1 MVCHN
6 GVVFTRHAYN
16 ESPRWRWRI
25 ADICMR
31 PQFISRVSAKW
42 ILELL
47 LAVAGRGADRET
59 REREENAHQSF
70 IPAGTSLPINER
82 RFSTP
87 VYTVLLLS
95 LGFLNDYRLNV
106 ARTMTKNRGKFRS
119 FHGGKDLP
127 VIFISNAF
135 PTGLIVDSDFDGDD
149 TLPSKV
155 WTSGWYV
162 LGGEYLV
169 LRSASLACEVEWV
182 LGWFNIFNLYLYA
195 YLTHCVRQARFESV
209 HTFRLY
215 VLLTQMLHVDEKSR
229 DSEKV
234 SLNC

>member
-87 VYTVLLLS
+87 VYTVLFLS

-119 FHGGKDLP
+119 FHGGKDLC

-162 LGGEYLV
+162 LEGEYLV
-169 LRSASLACEVEWV
+169 LRSTSLVREVEWV
-182 LGWFNIFNLYLYA
+182 LGWFNTLIRIFNALRTTSKIRVGA
-195 YLTHCVRQARFESV
+195 YFQIMCSIDSNVTCEWEIPRFWESI
-209 HTFRLY
+209 
-215 VLLTQMLHVDEKSR
+215 S
-229 DSEKV
+229 
-234 SLNC
+234 